1 MTAAARPAAPAATAS
16 LAKCGYYF
24 EDISEVLVQVTVPL
38 EAACEGAALPKKGA
52 LVCAF
57 SELSFKLEVTIGETV
72 HRLNVGELLFR
83 IRPSESVAKVRTKSK
98 AVVVELAKL
107 EPGKTWRKLTAMA

>member
-1 MTAAARPAAPAATAS
+1 MAN
-16 LAKCGYYF
+16 LAKCAYYF
-24 EDISEVLVQVTVPL
+24 EDVSEVLVQVTVPL
-38 EAACEGAALPKKGA
+38 EAACDGAALPKEGG
-52 LVCAF
+52 LECTF
-57 SELSFKLEVTIGETV
+57 SELGFKLEVTIGETV